1 MNWINSWRKGNK
13 QDDIIL
19 LQLRLGRISV
29 LDIRFDASAGK
40 GRIVVLNCGISW

>member
-13 QDDIIL
+13 QDDVIII
-19 LQLRLGRISV
+19 QARLGRISI

-40 GRIVVLNCGISW
+40 GRFIVLNFGVSW